1 MLRARLFVVGL
12 TLRMAVILL
21 MLMAAAPLLARQP
34 RVAPEIATGTSTIRG
49 RVIDSVTK
57 APVAGCSIRITTSGG
72 LAQRVTD
79 LAGTYELKDVAAGT
93 YALMPIECPGYLRSC
108 FGGYTPEGAP
118 LCSTVD
124 IARDQQRDSV
134 DVSVI
139 PGAIARGQVMTFDGK
154 PATRASVRLGRGM
167 KGEPTFMVTPVTTD
181 TEGRFEL
188 INLPAGEW
196 RLEVEIPPVPGG
208 LRPPIVYYPGGLS
221 WEDAVGVK
229 LTAGKVTDR
238 LTITVPRI
246 NENALTVIVPPPD
259 ATIDDIAVSVLRES
273 PLITQRLEVNSEG
286 IARLKG
292 VVPGRYFAW
301 ARAASRDKRWA
312 AFEVI
317 DFIEDNYE
325 ARLHLMPTGS
335 IAGRIVTDKGDPPPL
350 GGVMVGASWVY
361 DGVEVNPLDFDETPA
376 GLDGSFRIDN
386 LFGTRKLQLR
396 GLDVDWD
403 VAAIR
408 QDRTDVTSS
417 GVVVIS
423 DATTPATIVLR
434 KR

>member
-1 MLRARLFVVGL
+1 MLPAAT
-12 TLRMAVILL
+12 TLLGQ
-21 MLMAAAPLLARQP
+21 QP
-34 RVAPEIATGTSTIRG
+34 RIAPEIATGTSTIRG
-49 RVIDSVTK
+49 RVTDSITK
-57 APVAGCSIRITTSGG
+57 APVAGCSIRITSSGG
-72 LAQRVTD
+72 VATRVSD
-79 LAGTYELKDVAAGT
+79 LAGTYEFKDIAAGN
-93 YALMPIECPGYLRSC
+93 YFFLLECPGYLRSC
-108 FGGYTPEGAP
+108 FPVTNVDGAP
-118 LCSTVD
+118 PCSSVD
-124 IARDQQRDSV
+124 LVRDQQRDHV
-134 DVSVI
+134 DISVI
-139 PGAIARGQVMTFDGK
+139 PGAIARGQVMTYDGR
-154 PATRASVRLGRGM
+154 PVTRASVRLGRGM
-167 KGEPTFMVTPVTTD
+167 KGEPTFLVTPVTTD

-188 INLPAGEW
+188 VNLPAGEW

-221 WEDAVGVK
+221 WEDAIGVK
-229 LTAGKVTDR
+229 LTAGKITDR
-238 LTITVPRI
+238 LTITMPRI

-259 ATIDDIAVSVLRES
+259 ATIDNIAVSVLRES

-335 IAGRIVTDKGDPPPL
+335 IAGRIITDKGDLPPL
-350 GGVMVGASWVY
+350 AGVMVGASWIY

-396 GLDVDWD
+396 GLDVDWE

-434 KR
+434 RR